1 MVSIFLTAW
10 ALVVATVALHTIG
23 LSLVI
28 RSLIKSRA
36 QLPTRFWPITR
47 LLSGLAWSLILIHL
61 AEIALWGLFYY
72 WKDCMPDLESAFYFA
87 GVTYT
92 TTGYG
97 DLLLP
102 PPWRMLGPVEALT
115 GILMCGLSAVVFFA
129 VVSRIFMPRLEANEK

>member
-1 MVSIFLTAW
+1 MISIFLTAW
-10 ALVVATVALHTIG
+10 ALVVATVTIHTVG
-23 LSLVI
+23 LSIVI
-28 RSLIKSRA
+28 RSLMKRRA
-36 QLPTRFWPITR
+36 ALPTHFWPITR
-47 LLSGLAWSLILIHL
+47 LLTGLAWSLILIHL

-115 GILMCGLSAVVFFA
+115 GILMCGLSAAVFFA

>member
-1 MVSIFLTAW
+1 MVLMFLTAW
-10 ALVVATVALHTIG
+10 ALVFATVALHTIG

-72 WKDCMPDLESAFYFA
+72 WKDCMPDLESALYFA

-115 GILMCGLSAVVFFA
+115 GILMCGLSAAVFFA